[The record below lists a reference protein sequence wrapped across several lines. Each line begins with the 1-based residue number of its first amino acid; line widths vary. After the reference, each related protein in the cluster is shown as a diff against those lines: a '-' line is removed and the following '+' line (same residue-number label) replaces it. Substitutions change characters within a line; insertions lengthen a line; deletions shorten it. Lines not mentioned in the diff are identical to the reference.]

1 MAHIFSS
8 IPGMKHL
15 MSYWYQF
22 SIMFEALF
30 ILTTIDAFT
39 RVGRYALQDVLGTY
53 AYKPLKQFHWWPGIL
68 LTSTVIS
75 VSWGYLLYSGDVASI
90 WPMFGIAN
98 QLLAVAA
105 FAIGTSI
112 VLKVAKK
119 KIYALITFLPLC
131 FLTATVFTA
140 GFYSISTFYKRG
152 DTLGNINGSITIL
165 LLILVG
171 IIVLDSARSWLP
183 LLKTSEPVGLNTE
196 EAELETSNG
205 VSIS

>member
-1 MAHIFSS
+1 
-8 IPGMKHL
+8 
-15 MSYWYQF
+15 
-22 SIMFEALF
+22 
-30 ILTTIDAFT
+30 
-39 RVGRYALQDVLGTY
+39 VLGTY
-53 AYKPLKQFHWWPGIL
+53 AYKPLKQVHWWPGIL

-105 FAIGTSI
+105 FAIGTTI

-119 KIYALITFLPLC
+119 KIYALITFAPLV
-131 FLTATVFTA
+131 FLTATVFSA
-140 GFYSISTFYKRG
+140 GYFSIAAFFKRG
-152 DTLGNINGSITIL
+152 DTLGNINGCITIL

-183 LLKTSEPVGLNTE
+183 LLRTEKPLGLNTE
-196 EAELETSNG
+196 DTKLK
-205 VSIS
+205 VS